1 MSIFTRLV
9 LLAILSVAPLP
20 SQAMTDKGD
29 IGTIIEGFVTKQ
41 FPDAASHFWVVNDTQ
56 WDGDEMIVD
65 MNAIVT
71 DRKQTPPTESRFLLL
86 IVEGRLQGIQNIPL
100 DAAAECQKEQEV

>member
-1 MSIFTRLV
+1 MKHFSRLV
-9 LLAILSVAPLP
+9 CFAILAIVPLP
-20 SQAMTDKGD
+20 AYAMTDVGD
-29 IGTIIEGFVTKQ
+29 IGTIIESFITKQ

-65 MNAIVT
+65 MNTVVT
-71 DRKQTPPTESRFLLL
+71 DRQQTPPTESRFLLL

>member
-1 MSIFTRLV
+1 LTLLV
-9 LLAILSVAPLP
+9 IVPLP
-20 SQAMTDKGD
+20 SQAMTDVGD
-29 IGTIIEGFVTKQ
+29 IGTIIEGFVSKQ

-71 DRKQTPPTESRFLLL
+71 DRRQTPPTESRFLLL

>member
-1 MSIFTRLV
+1 MKCFTRLACFAI
-9 LLAILSVAPLP
+9 LAIAPLP
-20 SQAMTDKGD
+20 SQAMTDVGD
-29 IGTIIEGFVTKQ
+29 IGTIIEGFVAKQ

-65 MNAIVT
+65 MNTIVT
-71 DRKQTPPTESRFLLL
+71 DRRQAPPTESRFLLL

>member
-1 MSIFTRLV
+1 
-9 LLAILSVAPLP
+9 
-20 SQAMTDKGD
+20 MTDVGD
-29 IGTIIEGFVTKQ
+29 IGTIIEGFVSKQ

-71 DRKQTPPTESRFLLL
+71 DRRQTPPTESRFLLL
-86 IVEGRLQGIQNIPL
+86 IVDGRLQGIQNIPL
-100 DAAAECQKEQEV
+100 DAAAECQ

>member
-1 MSIFTRLV
+1 M
-9 LLAILSVAPLP
+9 
-20 SQAMTDKGD
+20 
-29 IGTIIEGFVTKQ
+29 
-41 FPDAASHFWVVNDTQ
+41 VNDTQ

-65 MNAIVT
+65 MNTVVT
-71 DRKQTPPTESRFLLL
+71 DRREAPPTESRFLLL

>member
-1 MSIFTRLV
+1 MNCFTRLV
-9 LLAILSVAPLP
+9 CFAILALAPQP
-20 SQAMTDKGD
+20 SYAMTEVGD
-29 IGTIIEGFVTKQ
+29 IGTIIESFITKQ

-65 MNAIVT
+65 MNTVVT
-71 DRKQTPPTESRFLLL
+71 DRREAPPTESRFLLL